1 MTVKIAP
8 GKSFEVVDDVRCLRM
23 ERVPGGSLLV
33 TVSADGQTAEVAI
46 EPRELRQMA
55 TFLADG
61 G

>member
-1 MTVKIAP
+1 MTVKVAP
-8 GKSFEVVDDVRCLRM
+8 GKWLEIVDDVRCLRV

-46 EPRELRQMA
+46 EPRELRQMTA
-55 TFLADG
+55 FLADG